1 MPGAGAVVS
10 VEDSSRMPNREQLW
24 ELREER
30 AGVLQEELVVTVR
43 GQLKED
49 PVARLR
55 GQLKVEQVVE
65 AVRPTMSYL
74 HR

>member
-1 MPGAGAVVS
+1 ML
-10 VEDSSRMPNREQLW
+10 NREQLW
-24 ELREER
+24 ELREEER
-30 AGVLQEELVVTVR
+30 AGVLQEEPVARLR
-43 GQLKED
+43 GQLKEE

-65 AVRPTMSYL
+65 TFRPTMSYL